1 MEQFALI
8 LKEVLSST
16 KKPHLKHVINEFH
29 IQFFWFIFK
38 FYPNYFVTNS
48 TGCSIHFWQSFLL
61 VEFESTLYIQQ
72 CTHCIIKWVDKS
84 EIQKAYMKRTFAVH
98 WHLNSILNCFLT
110 VMRVMFVE
118 YFPNVVPFFNEIIL
132 GCLFSKLSQMAFR
145 LISNIN
151 YLGCFKWKNCR
162 E

>member
-1 MEQFALI
+1 MSFIYNFFGLFSNSIQTI
-8 LKEVLSST
+8 LLQILQVA
-16 KKPHLKHVINEFH
+16 VY
-29 IQFFWFIFK
+29 IFDK
-38 FYPNYFVTNS
+38 VFTCRIWGYF
-48 TGCSIHFWQSFLL
+48 
-61 VEFESTLYIQQ
+61 IQQ

-132 GCLFSKLSQMAFR
+132 GCLFSKLSQMAFS

-151 YLGCFKWKNCR
+151 YLGCFTKKSFR